1 MSDHLTPG
9 HRLLLEFVDLPQL
22 IEGVPGD
29 ADLIN
34 AGLNSGDLIRLAL
47 ALEERTGA
55 PLDDDELGALHT
67 LDGINQVLVSREA
80 AELTDAAGTAPAA
93 ATASGEA
100 R

>member
-47 ALEERTGA
+47 DLEERTGT

-67 LDGINQVLVSREA
+67 LDGINRVLVARDA
-80 AELTDAAGTAPAA
+80 TDIA
-93 ATASGEA
+93 ATSGEA

>member
-55 PLDDDELGALHT
+55 ALDDDELGALHT
-67 LDGINQVLVSREA
+67 LDGINQVLASREA
-80 AELTDAAGTAPAA
+80 ADATHASDTAGAAPAV
-93 ATASGEA
+93 SGEA